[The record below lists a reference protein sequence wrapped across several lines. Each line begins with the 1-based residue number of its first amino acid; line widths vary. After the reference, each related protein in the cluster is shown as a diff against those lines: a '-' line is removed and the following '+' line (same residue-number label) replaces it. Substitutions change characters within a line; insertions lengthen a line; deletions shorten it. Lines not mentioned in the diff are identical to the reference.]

1 MSNSFDAD
9 VVTSLEIGAVAEVQA
24 GFGERRVVFMRSPS
38 GWIFEIVEING
49 TWCPKSRLRRNFN
62 YGLPRFHSLNYKRLT
77 KLSDAE
83 LFLWLCGKHNSFQNW
98 GGRARFFR
106 RIALTF
112 GMVFLMN
119 STSSCAS
126 AKLR

>member
-9 VVTSLEIGAVAEVQA
+9 VVTSLEIGAVAVRDVAEVQA

-62 YGLPRFHSLNYKRLT
+62 YGLPRSHSLNYKRLT
-77 KLSDAE
+77 
-83 LFLWLCGKHNSFQNW
+83 N
-98 GGRARFFR
+98 
-106 RIALTF
+106 
-112 GMVFLMN
+112 
-119 STSSCAS
+119 
-126 AKLR
+126 